1 MKFIIE
7 IPNWDYY
14 DLVIDRL
21 FELGWRLNRT
31 SFKTCMLPYAILLSS
46 RLPYITR
53 VKTKR
58 PRMYNYQPINLIT
71 LYSQEFINIAKE
83 NKQ

>member
-1 MKFIIE
+1 MKFIID

-14 DLVIDRL
+14 VLVIDRL
-21 FELGWRLNRT
+21 FELGWRINKT
-31 SFKTCMLPYAILLSS
+31 SFKTGILPYAILLSS
-46 RLPYITR
+46 SLPYITR

-58 PRMYNYQPINLIT
+58 PRMFSYQPINLIT